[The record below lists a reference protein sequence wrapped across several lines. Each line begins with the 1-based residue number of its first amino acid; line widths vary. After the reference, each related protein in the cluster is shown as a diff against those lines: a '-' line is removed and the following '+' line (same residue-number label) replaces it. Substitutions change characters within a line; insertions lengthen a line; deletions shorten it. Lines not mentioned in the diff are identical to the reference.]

1 MNGGMITLL
10 KYFTYAGANG
20 SGFVSDWIRVPEGHQ
35 IWQLTVLIHS
45 RIAGTAGTV
54 RLATTWDTG
63 LTSNPG
69 TTANLATLTP
79 QVQDITTGVGPF
91 VRVAISSTADSIV
104 TMSVFLTAKSD

>member
-1 MNGGMITLL
+1 MITLL

-20 SGFVSDWIRVPEGHQ
+20 SGFVSDWVRVPEGHQ
-35 IWQLTVLIHS
+35 NWQLTVLIHG
-45 RIAGTAGTV
+45 RIAGTTGTA
-54 RLATTWDTG
+54 RIATTWDTG

-69 TTANLATLTP
+69 TTANLATVGP

-104 TMSVFLTAKSD
+104 TMSVFLTPKSE